1 MPKKERPGPLQIY
14 RMLPRTNCKLCG
26 CMTCYAFAFELLRM
40 EKKPSDCPR
49 LLEEEFRP
57 TLEFLQETLGGEKI
71 EGSDVV
77 IDREKC
83 HGCGICDI
91 VCQRACTTIV
101 VPSTGRAFKRQPV
114 PPVFQMVDGT
124 VAVINWSSCRRV
136 SGETL
141 CSLCEEKC
149 PFGALRLV
157 K

>member
-1 MPKKERPGPLQIY
+1 
-14 RMLPRTNCKLCG
+14 
-26 CMTCYAFAFELLRM
+26 M

-57 TLEFLQETLGGEKI
+57 TLEFLQETLGGGEKI
-71 EGSDVV
+71 EGTDVV
-77 IDREKC
+77 IDKKKC

-91 VCQRACTTIV
+91 VCQRSCTTIV